1 MVEFFCIF
9 TFSFVSYAHLDGH
22 ENHEDVMLRNKRSSN
37 EAEIDDVISN
47 TDMTT
52 VSTAG
57 TTVVR
62 PSRTHKISEL
72 STDIELEGAITAT
85 DMTFASEKS
94 RDVIRRP
101 FSLKFVSFP
110 LN

>member
-62 PSRTHKISEL
+62 PNRSHKISEL
-72 STDIELEGAITAT
+72 STDLEFEGAITAT

-94 RDVIRRP
+94 RDVKKLGDP
-101 FSLKFVSFP
+101 WP
-110 LN
+110 LRF